1 MSADLV
7 HHLSNK
13 RHESNNWKRIKF
25 QLILSTLPNVSQKVV
40 EQFLGI
46 QIPPGVSVLCQ
57 TWWSI
62 FVNPNSLVPSVECQ
76 VSGQIIFQHQG
87 NVQLI

>member
-1 MSADLV
+1 M
-7 HHLSNK
+7 
-13 RHESNNWKRIKF
+13 
-25 QLILSTLPNVSQKVV
+25 PQKVV

-57 TWWSI
+57 TCWGI
-62 FVNPNSLVPSVECQ
+62 FVNPNGLVPSDECQ
-76 VSGQIIFQHQG
+76 ELGQIIFQHQG